1 MINNVLR
8 EIYVELGGSEQL
20 TPTTSNYEILNKI
33 ATLKGGEPKENN
45 FQNLIEILKQL

>member
-33 ATLKGGEPKENN
+33 TTLK
-45 FQNLIEILKQL
+45 

>member
-1 MINNVLR
+1 MINRVLR

-33 ATLKGGEPKENN
+33 TTLKGGVPRENN
-45 FQNLIEILKQL
+45 FQNLIEILNQL